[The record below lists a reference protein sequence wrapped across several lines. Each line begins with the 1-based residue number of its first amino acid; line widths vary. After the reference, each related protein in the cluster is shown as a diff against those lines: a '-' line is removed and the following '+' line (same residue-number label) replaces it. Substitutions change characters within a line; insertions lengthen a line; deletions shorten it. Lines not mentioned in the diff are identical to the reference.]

1 MPDSASNPPVLS
13 VEVADE
19 DGCAVAVVAGEVDMA
34 TAPEVIAAVRA
45 AIETRP
51 AAAVI
56 DLAAVTFFS
65 SAGVHALV
73 VLHELAQRHGVRVGL
88 VRGGIVDQVLA
99 ISRMPDL
106 LDTYPTRRAALEAL
120 TG

>member
-1 MPDSASNPPVLS
+1 MPDSAKHPVLS
-13 VEVADE
+13 VEIADE

-34 TAPEVIAAVRA
+34 TAPEMIAAVRA
-45 AIETRP
+45 AIDARP
-51 AAAVI
+51 AAALI

-88 VRGGIVDQVLA
+88 VRGEIAGHVLTVSGI
-99 ISRMPDL
+99 PDL
-106 LDTYPTRRAALEAL
+106 LDTYPSRRSALDAL